1 MKTDKS
7 IFSILIIGYTLFSV
21 YAVIKANLTFALV
34 KPKSFSQIM
43 QNIIASILVLCVFL
57 TSCGPSAPQE
67 TNPAYHNPTVQPLTD
82 SIRENSDDPTLYFR
96 RAEALSQI
104 NNDSLALIDVMK
116 AQSLD
121 KNNQQYSFTIGYLN
135 LQLGNTDAAIKSL
148 QENLK
153 VSSGNVN
160 TRILLA
166 KAFLAANKTADAQKQ
181 VSRILAA
188 APQHTGAMLM
198 QADILASQKDTTG
211 AINTL
216 QQILIMDPQ
225 NYQASYGLATLYS
238 SGNNEMAVRQ
248 YQQAFKLD
256 TMDVTP
262 LYDLASFYENRKDL
276 NKAKEF
282 YVTCI
287 RKDHDYTD
295 AYIALGRIFYQ
306 EKDTEKA
313 LRHFNMAIESQPND
327 AEAYYYK
334 GKCFETLKVKDS
346 AVVAYN
352 QALVFNPRLKDAMD
366 GLRRLK

>member
-1 MKTDKS
+1 MQKLIAP
-7 IFSILIIGYTLFSV
+7 IF
-21 YAVIKANLTFALV
+21 
-34 KPKSFSQIM
+34 
-43 QNIIASILVLCVFL
+43 VLYIFL
-57 TSCGPSAPQE
+57 ASCGSSAPEE

-82 SIRENSDDPTLYFR
+82 SIRENPDDAALYFR

-104 NNDSLALIDVMK
+104 NNDSLALIDVIK

-166 KAFLAANKTADAQKQ
+166 KAFLAANKTTDAQNQ

-198 QADILASQKDTTG
+198 QAEILTSQKDTVG
-211 AINTL
+211 AIRIL
-216 QQILIMDPQ
+216 QQILTMEPR

-238 SGNNEMAVRQ
+238 RANNEMAIGQ
-248 YQQAFKLD
+248 YQQTFRLD

-282 YVTCI
+282 YITCI

-295 AYIALGRIFYQ
+295 AYIALGKIFYQ

-313 LRHFNMAIESQPND
+313 LRHFKMAIESQPND

-334 GKCFETLKVKDS
+334 GYCFEALHLKDS

>member
-1 MKTDKS
+1 MLK
-7 IFSILIIGYTLFSV
+7 
-21 YAVIKANLTFALV
+21 
-34 KPKSFSQIM
+34 
-43 QNIIASILVLCVFL
+43 IIAPFFILGMILV
-57 TSCGPSAPQE
+57 SCGSSQPEE

-82 SIRENSDDPTLYFR
+82 SIRENPNDAALYFR

-104 NNDSLALIDVMK
+104 NNDSLALVDVIK

-135 LQLGNTDAAIKSL
+135 LQLGHTDAAIKAL

-166 KAFLAANKTADAQKQ
+166 KAFLADNKVEDAKHQ
-181 VSRILAA
+181 VNQILAA
-188 APQHTGAMLM
+188 APQHAGAMLM
-198 QADILASQKDTTG
+198 QAEIFAAQKDTAS

-216 QQILIMDPQ
+216 LAVLKTDPL

-238 SGNNEMAVRQ
+238 ESDNDMAVPQ
-248 YQQAFKLD
+248 YQQTFRLD

-262 LYDLASFYENRKDL
+262 LYDLASFYADRKDIP
-276 NKAKEF
+276 KAKEF
-282 YVTCI
+282 YTDCI
-287 RKDHDYTD
+287 LRDRDYTD
-295 AYIALGRIFYQ
+295 AYIALGKIFYQ
-306 EKDTEKA
+306 EKNTEKA

-327 AEAYYYK
+327 AEAYFYK
-334 GKCFETLKVKDS
+334 GQCFETMHQKDS

-352 QALVFNPRLKDAMD
+352 QSLVFNPNLKDAMD